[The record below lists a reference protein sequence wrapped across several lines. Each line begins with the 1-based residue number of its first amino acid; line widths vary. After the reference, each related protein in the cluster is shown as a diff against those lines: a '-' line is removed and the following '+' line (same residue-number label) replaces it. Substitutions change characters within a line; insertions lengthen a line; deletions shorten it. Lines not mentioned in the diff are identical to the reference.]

1 MLKFDLLR
9 KEKYFH
15 DIGSTF
21 KKGSV
26 KIEPIGKQSVQ
37 IKMPCSCILTHH
49 LYAGEINN
57 TEYFKSKRAIK
68 LANLN
73 RSIFIEFCKEHKQIN

>member
-26 KIEPIGKQSVQ
+26 KIEPLGKQSIQ
-37 IKMPCSCILTHH
+37 IKFPCNCTLTHH
-49 LYAGEINN
+49 LYAERVNN
-57 TEYFKSKRAIK
+57 TKAFKSKRGLK